1 MAIWD
6 PPANSLNGN
15 VFDIQKTTVANSS
28 LAFPIDLEKQP
39 FWMSF
44 SFYEY
49 SMPNVNRQDVYYKD
63 KGTIRLPLPN
73 SMVDDQKVQ
82 YSAESLNTVTGA
94 AVSAVQG
101 SGSGLAGAALGGVVA
116 GAAKALN
123 LGSGATKVA
132 EVAGQMAGVTLNP
145 FLTVMFKNPAF
156 KNHGFEWKLSPAN
169 GDESLKLNSIV
180 NTFRANM
187 LPDQT
192 GALGG
197 TLLTYP
203 NIVQITVSANSKDYF
218 TYAFKPAVIESFTVN
233 YTVGGQP
240 SFFGSTKAPTEVSIR
255 MGLME
260 IEYWLSSDYG
270 LKSQNKLANSVKS
283 VGDFTSAIAG
293 IFR

>member
-6 PPANSLNGN
+6 APTGSFQKNVATQSSGSL
-15 VFDIQKTTVANSS
+15 VFPTM
-28 LAFPIDLEKQP
+28 LEKQP

-44 SFYEY
+44 SFYDY
-49 SMPNVNRQDVYYKD
+49 KMPNVNQQNVYYKD
-63 KGTIRLPLPN
+63 TGNIRLPLPN

-82 YSAESLNTVTGA
+82 YNAESLGTITGA
-94 AVSAVQG
+94 AMSAAQNT
-101 SGSGLAGAALGGVVA
+101 SGGALAGAAIGVGVK
-116 GAAKALN
+116 GAANLLN
-123 LGSGATKVA
+123 LGAGATKVA
-132 EVAGQMAGVTLNP
+132 EAVGQAAGVTLNP

-156 KNHGFEWKLSPAN
+156 KNHGFEWKLSPSN
-169 GDESLKLNSIV
+169 EKESLALNSIV
-180 NTFRANM
+180 NKFKANM

-203 NIVQITVSANSKDYF
+203 NIVQITVSANSEDYF

-255 MGLME
+255 LGLME

-270 LKSQNKLANSVKS
+270 LKTNNGLANSVKDFAS
-283 VGDFTSAIAG
+283 LGKSLKEIVGL
-293 IFR
+293 

>member
-6 PPANSLNGN
+6 HPAGSLNGN
-15 VFDIQKTTVANSS
+15 AGLFQKTTVANSS

-39 FWMSF
+39 YWMSF

-49 SMPNVNRQDVYYKD
+49 TMPNVNQQNVYYAD
-63 KGTIRLPLPN
+63 RGTIRLPLPN

-82 YSAESLNTVTGA
+82 YNQEMLSTVTGSL
-94 AVSAVQG
+94 VSAAQNG
-101 SGSGLAGAALGGVVA
+101 AKNNLSQSAATLLTGAAA
-116 GAAKALN
+116 GSSLSKI
-123 LGSGATKVA
+123 SGTKGFEA
-132 EVAGQMAGVTLNP
+132 IQQMAGAIVNP
-145 FLTVMFKNPAF
+145 FLTVMFKQPAF
-156 KNHGFEWKLSPAN
+156 KNHAFEWKLSPSN
-169 GDESLKLNSIV
+169 KDESVKLNSIV
-180 NTFRANM
+180 NTFKSNM

-203 NIVQITVSANSKDYF
+203 NIVQITVSVNDPAYF
-218 TYAFKPAVIESFTVN
+218 TYAFKPAVIEDFSVN

-255 MGLME
+255 LGLME

-270 LKSQNKLANSVKS
+270 LKTQNKLANGLSEDSLKK
-283 VGDFTSAIAG
+283 F
-293 IFR
+293 FEF

>member
-6 PPANSLNGN
+6 PPAGSLNSRAGLYQKLGAAEEGSL
-15 VFDIQKTTVANSS
+15 VFPVN
-28 LAFPIDLEKQP
+28 LEKQP

-49 SMPNVNRQDVYYKD
+49 KMPNVVKQDVYYAD

-82 YSAESLNTVTGA
+82 YNQEKLETVTGA
-94 AVSAVQG
+94 AIG
-101 SGSGLAGAALGGVVA
+101 GLQNKDGGAALAVGAVA
-116 GAAKALN
+116 GLKGLSNMLN
-123 LGSGATKVA
+123 VGGQTGARAVEA
-132 EVAGQMAGVTLNP
+132 IGQAAGVTVNP

-156 KNHGFEWKLSPAN
+156 KNHAFEWKLSPSN
-169 GDESLKLNSIV
+169 QVESKELNSIV
-180 NTFRANM
+180 NKFKANM

-197 TLLTYP
+197 SLLTYP
-203 NIVQITVSANSKDYF
+203 NIVQITVSANSEDYF

-255 MGLME
+255 LGLME

-270 LKSQNKLANSVKS
+270 QATKNSLAKSLTWD
-283 VGDFTSAIAG
+283 GFTG
-293 IFR
+293 LFK

>member
-6 PPANSLNGN
+6 APAGTKDIGMFQKLAPAADGSL
-15 VFDIQKTTVANSS
+15 I
-28 LAFPIDLEKQP
+28 FPTMLEKQP

-49 SMPNVNRQDVYYKD
+49 KMPNVTNQAVYYKD
-63 KGTIRLPLPN
+63 TGNIRLPLPN

-82 YSAESLNTVTGA
+82 YSAEQLNTVTGA
-94 AVSAVQG
+94 AVNALQNPG
-101 SGSGLAGAALGGVVA
+101 IGNTLTAGAGI
-116 GAAKALN
+116 AAKASSI
-123 LGSGATKVA
+123 GKIAGAVGASKA
-132 EVAGQMAGVTLNP
+132 FEAGLQSNGVTLNP

-156 KNHGFEWKLSPAN
+156 KNHGFEWKLSPSN
-169 GDESLKLNSIV
+169 KEESLALNKII
-180 NTFRANM
+180 NKFKANM

-192 GALGG
+192 KALGG

-203 NIVQITVSANSKDYF
+203 NIVQIAVSANSEDYF
-218 TYAFKPAVIESFTVN
+218 TYAFKPAVVESFSVN

-255 MGLME
+255 LGLME

-270 LKSQNKLANSVKS
+270 LASNNKF
-283 VGDFTSAIAG
+283 GDIEAAFTAFKG
-293 IFR
+293 LF